1 MSIHRGGGYYT
12 GGTPQLTFHNP
23 VQILDEQIAYIENYR
38 ILGNFF
44 AKFNFFDDKL
54 QIQANYN
61 ADLSFTY
68 DYTYYNENHPY
79 GTGVG
84 RLVEAYR
91 HVPNTTFEVYAN
103 YNDKFGDVDFS
114 AMLGHS
120 YQDVTRKQNYVD
132 VRGFPSPS
140 FNIVNAAA
148 EFYNVTGT
156 LNEYAMESYFG
167 RITAGYKDR
176 YMLTAT
182 LRTDGSSKFAPENR
196 WGSFPSVAFG

>member
-68 DYTYYNENHPY
+68 DYT
-79 GTGVG
+79 
-84 RLVEAYR
+84 
-91 HVPNTTFEVYAN
+91 
-103 YNDKFGDVDFS
+103 
-114 AMLGHS
+114 
-120 YQDVTRKQNYVD
+120 
-132 VRGFPSPS
+132 
-140 FNIVNAAA
+140 
-148 EFYNVTGT
+148 
-156 LNEYAMESYFG
+156 
-167 RITAGYKDR
+167 
-176 YMLTAT
+176 
-182 LRTDGSSKFAPENR
+182 
-196 WGSFPSVAFG
+196 